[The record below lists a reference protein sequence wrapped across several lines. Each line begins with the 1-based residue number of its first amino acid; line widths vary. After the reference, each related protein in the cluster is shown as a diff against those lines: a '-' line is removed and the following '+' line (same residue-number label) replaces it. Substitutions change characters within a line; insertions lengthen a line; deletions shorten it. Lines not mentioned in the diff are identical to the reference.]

1 MSQTNPELAESLQQ
15 FITVWKKIGRPF
27 TLVDQTD
34 RPGLAITWPCV
45 PEATFMIHPICQPV
59 QPDQMLNAKQFQD
72 LADGC
77 NIQTHSIAVII
88 ASATGQKVEQVFADV
103 NQTRFFNAEQ
113 SLSYGLVTKIVTNFF
128 PAGTT
133 YTVVDED

>member
-1 MSQTNPELAESLQQ
+1 
-15 FITVWKKIGRPF
+15 
-27 TLVDQTD
+27 
-34 RPGLAITWPCV
+34 
-45 PEATFMIHPICQPV
+45 MIHPICQRV

-88 ASATGQKVEQVFADV
+88 ASATGQKVEQVFADM

-113 SLSYGLVTKIVTNFF
+113 SLSYGLVTKVVTNFF

-133 YTVVDED
+133 YTVVDEDGTVTPFGPAPRAITKAIDTLKMPPSSSIKISGQG